1 YGSARRRRRG
11 STRWTWPTSS
21 RRARRRCLRS
31 TPPARTSG
39 LSEAS
44 ARSVKFSLLVSQL
57 LNGLATGML
66 YALMGIGLSI
76 ITGVLNIPNF
86 AHGALF
92 ALGAY
97 LLYSVI
103 QLVGNFWLALLLGPL
118 GVGLL
123 GILIELGG
131 IRPLYKAGHDYQ
143 LLLTFGLSLIVT
155 EGIIIVWSPVGMSQ
169 LPPPLLRGGVDL
181 GITFYPKYRLFVMVA
196 AALLVLGAWLFLEK
210 TRYGAIMRAGIEDKE
225 MVTLLGI
232 AVPRALTAPIRG
244 LNPLMGVDMLGIA
257 FVVVALAGLGN
268 LLGSIV
274 AGVLVGVAQSLVALY
289 WPEAS
294 VAVIFAVMAPVLLV
308 RPQGLFG
315 IR

>member
-1 YGSARRRRRG
+1 LRRR
-11 STRWTWPTSS
+11 S
-21 RRARRRCLRS
+21 RRSNNCDF
-31 TPPARTSG
+31 
-39 LSEAS
+39 
-44 ARSVKFSLLVSQL
+44 VKISLLFSQV

-97 LLYSVI
+97 LLYTVI
-103 QLVGNFWLALLLGPL
+103 QLVGNFWLALVIAPL

-123 GILIELGG
+123 GVLIEYGG
-131 IRPLYKAGHDYQ
+131 IRPLYKVGHDYQ

-155 EGIIIVWSPVGMSQ
+155 EGIIIIWSPVGMSQ

-196 AALLVLGAWLFLEK
+196 AALLVFGAWLFLEK

-225 MVTLLGI
+225 MVSLLGI
-232 AVPRALTAPIRG
+232 DIHRLFTAAFALGCVLAGIAGALTAPIRG

-268 LLGSIV
+268 LLGSIA
-274 AGVLVGVAQSLVALY
+274 AGLLVGVAQSLVALF

-294 VAVIFAVMAPVLLV
+294 VAVIFAVMAAVLLV